1 MMDAENAQAMTA
13 VELLSPAIK
22 LLQDQVAAL
31 TKIVDGLEKR
41 EQEECKHDYEEGN
54 ALTVCKKV
62 TNGIEVQVPNVAFGM
77 PVLVQTNLSWDM
89 RVCRLCGDFMVK
101 LPKRVQIP

>member
-1 MMDAENAQAMTA
+1 MDAENAQAMTA

-54 ALTVCKKV
+54 SVPCWKKV
-62 TNGIEVQVPNVAFGM
+62 TNGLDVQIPNVPFGM
-77 PVLVQTNLSWDM
+77 PVLVQTNLSWDVK
-89 RVCRLCGDFMVK
+89 VCRLCGDFMVK
-101 LPKRVQIP
+101 LPKKVQLA